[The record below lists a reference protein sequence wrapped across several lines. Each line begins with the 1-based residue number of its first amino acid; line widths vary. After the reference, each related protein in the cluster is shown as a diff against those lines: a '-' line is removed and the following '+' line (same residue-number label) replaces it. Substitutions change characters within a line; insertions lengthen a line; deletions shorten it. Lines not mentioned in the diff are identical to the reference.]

1 MTDDDARF
9 QLAADAARRIVRQC
23 RTHVDTSTLKYAA
36 RLATAPAST
45 PYGIEA
51 AAAAQGQHKLALQW
65 KVAHAEA
72 TSNAMLS
79 HLRGLDI
86 LLQQGTF
93 YPLPAMPIA
102 RSIAEIAAS
111 TSWALA
117 ANVEPDERAA
127 RGYAGLF
134 RSLEKSISGSLS
146 SDAERH
152 RVLREGIVQDLA
164 KSGVRVVRHTKKG
177 ISTDEASQV
186 IVGRAHAKTRFQYS
200 QRVAEEI
207 PTIGETYSG
216 MSGVVHGEQIHLS
229 TSWLVPDTYAR
240 LIGLVVQE
248 SVEAWSRAMHTWVGV
263 QPGLFIN
270 PNERFKLI
278 HSVPEQYRAAFDAED
293 AQASAE

>member
-1 MTDDDARF
+1 MTDEDARF

-23 RTHVDTSTLKYAA
+23 RTHVDASTLRYAG
-36 RLATAPAST
+36 RLAAASAST

-51 AAAAQGQHKLALQW
+51 AAASQGQHKLALQW

-79 HLRGLDI
+79 HLLGLDI

-102 RSIAEIAAS
+102 RSIAEVAAS

-134 RSLEKSISGSLS
+134 RSLEKSISGSLT

-164 KSGVRVVRHTKKG
+164 KSGVRVVRHAKKG
-177 ISTDEASQV
+177 ISTDEVSQV

-229 TSWLVPDTYAR
+229 TSWLIPDTYAR

-263 QPGLFIN
+263 QAGVFIN
-270 PNERFKLI
+270 PNERLKLI
-278 HSVPEQYRAAFDAED
+278 HSVPKQYRASFDVED